1 MRHIRAAFWLPAFL
15 VLMVSGALWAAE
27 GGGVAPEGSGISVF
41 QVIRWG
47 GIIGYVIILLSV
59 LTLMLVTL
67 HIFSLRKSVF
77 YPTEARDRIA
87 GFFRERKLKDAVAYA
102 RKERS
107 LLSRVIVAG
116 LSRIR
121 GGYPEMEQ
129 IMNDVAEDEAMR
141 LEQSVGYFSLLAAI
155 SPLCGL
161 LGTVVGMIAAF
172 NEISMKGVVTP
183 KELADPIQK
192 ALVTTCFGLIVAIP
206 NVIAFTFFRNR
217 LHRLL
222 AEVGLVVEE
231 LLMPFRGLKAMPAKA
246 AAAKKTAPPAPEPP
260 AEEAVPEAEAAPS
273 EEEAEAET
281 PPEEAGDE
289 GNAEAPEAEEAPG
302 EEEKKEEDKKEE

>member
-1 MRHIRAAFWLPAFL
+1 MRHVRPVFWLPAFL
-15 VLMVSGALWAAE
+15 VLLVAGALWAAE
-27 GGGVAPEGSGISVF
+27 GGGVAPEGSGISIF
-41 QVIRWG
+41 QVILWG
-47 GIIGYVIILLSV
+47 GTIGYVIILLSV
-59 LTLMLVTL
+59 LTLMLVAL

-77 YPTEARDRIA
+77 CPTEVRDRIA
-87 GFFRERKLKDAVAYA
+87 GFFRERKLKDAVDYA
-102 RKERS
+102 RKEHS
-107 LLSRVIVAG
+107 LLSRIVAAG

-141 LEQSVGYFSLLAAI
+141 LEQSVGYFSLLAAV

-246 AAAKKTAPPAPEPP
+246 AAVKKSAPPAPEP
-260 AEEAVPEAEAAPS
+260 AADEVVPEAEAAPV
-273 EEEAEAET
+273 EEAEAA
-281 PPEEAGDE
+281 PEETGDE
-289 GNAEAPEAEEAPG
+289 GEADESQAEEAPG
-302 EEEKKEEDKKEE
+302 EEDKKEE